1 MWKASLNAGLCGSV
15 GGGVDGVGKR
25 SPIHIFFI
33 PVNVTKKEH
42 FMVNRHDSRVL
53 NILAGIFLASNSFP
67 FLMNSLVVLKY
78 SNDVTVA
85 RNHQRNIN
93 TLCWFNGNR
102 ETEIEMKEKQ
112 RQNVHI
118 WIFISIENMYSRS
131 TSKNSTN
138 NSLIHC
144 TKLCEGAIYFACVS
158 RQNTFFTLTMSV
170 QLKARHHCF
179 ESIFFIH
186 SNRIS
191 FAM

>member
-1 MWKASLNAGLCGSV
+1 MRQTTDAFHNKINQIADDEGLFCFLLPLLLSRFFSVSIIKFQKNGTMWKASLNAGLCGSV

-53 NILAGIFLASNSFP
+53 NILAGIFSASNSFP

-93 TLCWFNGNR
+93 TLC
-102 ETEIEMKEKQ
+102 
-112 RQNVHI
+112 
-118 WIFISIENMYSRS
+118 
-131 TSKNSTN
+131 
-138 NSLIHC
+138 
-144 TKLCEGAIYFACVS
+144 
-158 RQNTFFTLTMSV
+158 
-170 QLKARHHCF
+170 
-179 ESIFFIH
+179 
-186 SNRIS
+186 
-191 FAM
+191 